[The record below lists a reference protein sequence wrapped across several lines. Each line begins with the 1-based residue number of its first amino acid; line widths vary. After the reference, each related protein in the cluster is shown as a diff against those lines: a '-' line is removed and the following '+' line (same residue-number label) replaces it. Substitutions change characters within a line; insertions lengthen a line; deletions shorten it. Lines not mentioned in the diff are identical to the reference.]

1 MRTHL
6 FRRGVIS
13 LLFAS
18 ILAGTS
24 FVYAA
29 EKPEMTMEEY
39 PRIDG
44 SLACVPLCESLAIEM
59 TGCSQFEAEDTMAN
73 FTNTNPCYH
82 ELAEGRT
89 DIILAYE
96 AAEATKE
103 EITDFDQMNL
113 QAVGKDA
120 LVFITNINNP
130 VESLT
135 VQQLYDI
142 YTGKITNWSEVGGND
157 CEIMVF
163 SRPEKSGSQTLMR
176 KLLIGD
182 AQIVENSEEI
192 ADMEG
197 IINVLREYDNGS
209 NAIGF
214 SVYYYAS
221 QMHSQD
227 DLKFLSVEGV
237 EPLTD
242 TIRTDEYPLTN
253 AFYCGTTENSSE
265 KAIEI
270 QNWLLSEDGQKFVEE
285 CGYVPAQ

>member
-1 MRTHL
+1 MKTGFL
-6 FRRGVIS
+6 KKGMIS
-13 LLFAS
+13 VMFAS
-18 ILAGTS
+18 MLACSMTAFG
-24 FVYAA
+24 
-29 EKPEMTMEEY
+29 EGKPQMTIEEY

-44 SLACVPLCESLAIEM
+44 SLACVPLCEALAMEI
-59 TGCSQFEAEDTMAN
+59 TGCSEFEAEDTMAD

-82 ELAEGRT
+82 ELSEGRC

-96 AAEATKE
+96 AAEATKA
-103 EITDFDQMNL
+103 EIPDFDSLNL
-113 QAVGKDA
+113 QPVGKDA
-120 LVFITNINNP
+120 LVFITNVNNP

-135 VQQLYDI
+135 VQELYDI

-182 AQIVENSEEI
+182 AQVVENSEEI
-192 ADMEG
+192 TDMEG
-197 IINVLREYDNGS
+197 IINVLRDYDNS
-209 NAIGF
+209 ANAIGF

-221 QMHSQD
+221 TMHSQP
-227 DLKFLSVEGV
+227 DLKFISVEGV

-253 AFYCGTTENSSE
+253 AFYCGTTGASSE
-265 KAIEI
+265 NAIAI
-270 QNWLLSEDGQKFVEE
+270 QDWMLSEEGQMFVEE
-285 CGYVPAQ
+285 CGYVPAR